1 MLSIATAALAFSA
14 PVSKTVDS
22 KVAAASAA
30 AALSLIAM
38 PAFAGDAGAGE
49 AVFSGNCAACHAGG
63 QNVIMPEKTL
73 EKAVRAIGQI
83 FPRPDSLPRA
93 NMSYCTTSSP
103 RRARAPSLR
112 ACDYWLHALTSLA
125 AFASTPNLPQ
135 ALEEYLDGGFNDQA
149 VMKQVTNGKNAMPA
163 FGGRLSEEDIANVA
177 SYVIKTSSAG
187 W

>member
-30 AALSLIAM
+30 AALSLIAT

-83 FPRPDSLPRA
+83 FPRPDSPPRA
-93 NMSYCTTSSP
+93 NMSYYTTSSP
-103 RRARAPSLR
+103 RRARAPPCVLAILGSTHSHLLLPLHPHPIYLR
-112 ACDYWLHALTSLA
+112 LSRSTSTA
-125 AFASTPNLPQ
+125 AST
-135 ALEEYLDGGFNDQA
+135 
-149 VMKQVTNGKNAMPA
+149 
-163 FGGRLSEEDIANVA
+163 RRRS
-177 SYVIKTSSAG
+177 
-187 W
+187 